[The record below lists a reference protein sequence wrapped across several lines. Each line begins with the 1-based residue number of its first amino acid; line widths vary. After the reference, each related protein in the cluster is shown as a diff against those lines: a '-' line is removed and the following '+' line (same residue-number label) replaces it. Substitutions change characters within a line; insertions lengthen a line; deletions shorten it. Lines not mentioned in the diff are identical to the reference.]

1 MHRLPHRLYRAAQ
14 VRELDR
20 IAIEEVGIP
29 SDELMRRAGEA
40 AFAELRQR
48 WAGVRRLAVFCGRG
62 NNGGDGYVVARLA
75 REAGLDAS
83 VYVPAGIAASQGAAA
98 RAAEL
103 WRSSGGVV
111 DTWRGE
117 VDLRDFD
124 VIVDALLGTGLDR
137 APEGAW
143 REAIEAIV
151 ASGRPV
157 LAIDVPS
164 GLDAD
169 RGSAPGVAVRADL
182 TVTFIALK
190 TGLFTGCGRELA
202 GELRYSDLGL
212 PDEILARAEPAA
224 GRLTPDVFNAL
235 LAPRRRG
242 AHKGDFGHVLVIGG
256 DHGMAGAVRMAA
268 EAAARSGAGLVSV
281 ATRAQHAPLVSM
293 VRPELMTH
301 GVEDER
307 ALAPLLARADVLA
320 LGPGLGRG
328 DWSRM
333 VFDSAL
339 ASGLPLVVDAD
350 ALNLLAEAPC
360 RREDWILTP
369 HPGEAS
375 RLLGTSTAMIEK
387 DRYAAVQELQQRY
400 GGAVVL
406 KGAGTLV
413 RGPRGEVA
421 VCDAGNPGM
430 ATGGMGDV
438 LTGIIAGLRAQ
449 GISLADA
456 AGLGV
461 LLHAMAGDR
470 AAAAGGER
478 GLLAT
483 DLLQHLRPLLNP
495 AVDRSGGR

>member
-1 MHRLPHRLYRAAQ
+1 MHRMPHRLYRTAQ

-20 IAIEEVGIP
+20 IAIEEYGIP
-29 SDELMRRAGEA
+29 SDELMRRAGAA
-40 AFAELRQR
+40 AFAELQQR
-48 WAGVRRLAVFCGRG
+48 WAGARRLAVFCGRG

-75 REAGLDAS
+75 REAGLDAR
-83 VYVPAGIAASQGAAA
+83 VFVPAGIAPAQGAAA

-103 WRSSGGVV
+103 WSNGGGSI
-111 DTWRGE
+111 DAWRGD

-137 APEGAW
+137 PPEGAW
-143 REAIEAIV
+143 REVIEAIV

-169 RGSAPGVAVRADL
+169 RGSAPGVVVRADL

-190 TGLFTGCGRELA
+190 TGLFTGSGRELA
-202 GELRYSDLGL
+202 GELRFSDLGL
-212 PDEILARAEPAA
+212 SEEILARGEPAA
-224 GRLTPDVFNAL
+224 GRLSPEVFGAL

-268 EAAARSGAGLVSV
+268 EAAVRSGAGLVSV
-281 ATRAQHAPLVSM
+281 ATRAQHAALISLA
-293 VRPELMTH
+293 RPELMAH
-301 GVEDER
+301 GVEDGQ
-307 ALAPLLARADVLA
+307 ALAPLLARADVIA

-328 DWSRM
+328 DWSRA
-333 VFDSAL
+333 VFDMAM

-350 ALNLLAEAPC
+350 GLNLLAEAPR

-449 GISLADA
+449 GITLADA

-470 AAAAGGER
+470 AAADGGER
-478 GLLAT
+478 GMLAT

-495 AVDRSGGR
+495 PVDRLLGQ